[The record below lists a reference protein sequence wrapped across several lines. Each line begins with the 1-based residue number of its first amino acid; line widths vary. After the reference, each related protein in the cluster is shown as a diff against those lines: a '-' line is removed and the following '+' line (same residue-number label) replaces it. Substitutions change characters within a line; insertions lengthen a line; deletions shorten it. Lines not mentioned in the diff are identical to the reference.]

1 MFRQFGDSPVSRQRL
16 SRTQGLAL
24 HAVLLA
30 QVFFTTLFVFK
41 ILADVLALPLYFVPW
56 TAMELIEVL
65 ASIGMLSGVISSV
78 LLLRQGN
85 KRMEELAQRIHAAS
99 GEFQDYLN
107 DQFAEWRLTPTEQN
121 IAILV
126 IKGFSNQEIAQLRGT
141 TESTVKSQI
150 SAIFR
155 KSGVTNRQQL
165 VTWVVEDLI
174 EVLTP
179 DAGDTQRKTS

>member
-1 MFRQFGDSPVSRQRL
+1 MLV
-16 SRTQGLAL
+16 
-24 HAVLLA
+24 A

-41 ILADVLALPLYFVPW
+41 ILADLLALPLYFIPW
-56 TAMELIEVL
+56 SALELIEVL
-65 ASIGMLSGVISSV
+65 ASVGMLSGVISSV
-78 LLLRQGN
+78 LLLRQGH
-85 KRMEELAQRIHAAS
+85 KRMEELSGRIHAAS

-107 DQFAEWRLTPTEQN
+107 DQFREWRLTPTEQN

-126 IKGFSNQEIAQLRGT
+126 IKGFSNQEIANLRGT

-155 KSGVTNRQQL
+155 KSGVSNRQQL

-174 EVLTP
+174 EALTP
-179 DAGDTQRKTS
+179 DQSAAQGKSA